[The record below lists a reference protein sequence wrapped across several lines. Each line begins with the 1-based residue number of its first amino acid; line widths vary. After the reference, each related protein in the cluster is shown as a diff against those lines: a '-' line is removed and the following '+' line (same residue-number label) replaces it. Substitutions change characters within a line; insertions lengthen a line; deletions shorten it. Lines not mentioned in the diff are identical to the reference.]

1 VNPVNSLVTRVQRAA
16 DLLLQARAS
25 RRPLGRLPDDAAPQ
39 SSREAYAIQDRVI
52 DALGPLGGWKVG
64 AKTPTDE
71 PSCAP
76 LCASWL
82 VASPAHFAARA
93 FALNGIEAEI
103 AFRLAR
109 DLPARSNPYT
119 PQDIV
124 AAVASVHP
132 VIEVVD
138 SRFADIRAVDPLS
151 LLADSLSHGAL
162 VIGTGIPLP
171 DAFDVTAQTVDLD
184 VDGTRVVS
192 GRNSN
197 TAGEPFRL
205 LAWLANHAA
214 GRCAG
219 LRRDQVVTTGSW
231 TGIRFVAPDARVE
244 ARFPGIGDVRVE
256 L

>member
-1 VNPVNSLVTRVQRAA
+1 
-16 DLLLQARAS
+16 
-25 RRPLGRLPDDAAPQ
+25 
-39 SSREAYAIQDRVI
+39 
-52 DALGPLGGWKVG
+52 
-64 AKTPTDE
+64 
-71 PSCAP
+71 
-76 LCASWL
+76 
-82 VASPAHFAARA
+82 
-93 FALNGIEAEI
+93 
-103 AFRLAR
+103 
-109 DLPARSNPYT
+109 
-119 PQDIV
+119 
-124 AAVASVHP
+124 VHP

-171 DAFDVTAQTVDLD
+171 DAFDVTAQTVELD

-192 GRNSN
+192 ARNSN

-214 GRCAG
+214 SRCAG

-231 TGIRFVAPDARVE
+231 TGIRFVASDARVE